1 MAVFKDFG
9 PNDAKEYDAFIKNTP
24 KSSFV
29 KFFSPGCGYCIA
41 MADAWLALKKNEES
55 NKCDINIIAVDA
67 GAISKITS
75 ESVAG
80 VSGYPTLRELLPGGK
95 VGDEYSGDRTTAA
108 MVDFIKKI
116 HNKANN
122 NKPKTKTKTN
132 NNNKNNNNNNKNKN
146 NNNNNKNNNNNNNN
160 KTKKIGGARRRKRC
174 TKRVRKN
181 NRRKM
186 TRRKRAL

>member
-122 NKPKTKTKTN
+122 NKPKTKPNTKT
-132 NNNKNNNNNNKNKN
+132 KA
-146 NNNNNKNNNNNNNN
+146 NNNN

-174 TKRVRKN
+174 TKRSRKN